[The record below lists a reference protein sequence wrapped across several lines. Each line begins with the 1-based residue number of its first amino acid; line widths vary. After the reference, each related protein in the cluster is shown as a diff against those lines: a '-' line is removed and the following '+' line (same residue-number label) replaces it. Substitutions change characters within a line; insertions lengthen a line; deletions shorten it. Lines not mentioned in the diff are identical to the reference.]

1 MDEYKLDTRV
11 TILFSKAQV
20 NALREVA
27 RKRQTSLSGLI
38 RRWVVSELQVNYP
51 SILQNNINIVK
62 EYQDD

>member
-20 NALREVA
+20 GALREVA

-51 SILQNNINIVK
+51 SILQNNISIVK

>member
-1 MDEYKLDTRV
+1 MDEYKLNARV

-20 NALREVA
+20 GALREVA

-51 SILQNNINIVK
+51 SILQNNISIVK